1 MVYNLTVVLTVK
13 YTCLFTSLG
22 SGSVY
27 MSRTDILSGIKQAEE
42 KADAL
47 IKDAEAFKKSAI
59 AEARRNSV
67 KKIQDA
73 EAECRSAFESAITTT
88 KVKLESER
96 ADLLKDGVSAANS
109 IEQRSTVKMQEV
121 KDFLNKE
128 FERTL
133 NVTS

>member
-1 MVYNLTVVLTVK
+1 
-13 YTCLFTSLG
+13 
-22 SGSVY
+22 
-27 MSRTDILSGIKQAEE
+27 MSRTDILSGIKQAE
-42 KADAL
+42 KDADAL
-47 IKDAEAFKKSAI
+47 ISEAEAARKTAI

-73 EAECRSAFESAITTT
+73 EAQCRSAFESAITTT

-96 ADLLKDGVSAANS
+96 EGLLKNGVSAAAS

-121 KDFLNKE
+121 KDFLYKE

>member
-1 MVYNLTVVLTVK
+1 
-13 YTCLFTSLG
+13 
-22 SGSVY
+22 
-27 MSRTDILSGIKQAEE
+27 MSRTDILSGIKQAEMD
-42 KADAL
+42 ADAR
-47 IKDAEAFKKSAI
+47 INDAEAERKTVL

-73 EAECRSAFESAITTT
+73 EAECRSAFESAITAT
-88 KVKLESER
+88 KLKLDSER
-96 ADLLKDGVSAANS
+96 SELLKDGVSAAS
-109 IEQRSTVKMQEV
+109 AIEQRSAVKMQEV

>member
-1 MVYNLTVVLTVK
+1 
-13 YTCLFTSLG
+13 
-22 SGSVY
+22 
-27 MSRTDILSGIKQAEE
+27 MSRTDILSGIKQAE
-42 KADAL
+42 KDADAL
-47 IKDAEAFKKSAI
+47 IDEAKATGKSVI

-73 EAECRSAFESAITTT
+73 EAECRSALESAITAT
-88 KVKLESER
+88 KVKLDSER
-96 ADLLKDGVSAANS
+96 AGLLKDGNSAAAA